1 MNYFLLGLPGSGK
14 SHWGELWAQA
24 AGLTFIDLDQYIEDK
39 EQLTVAE
46 IFNRKGE
53 KHFRDLETFY
63 LKELIGLKK
72 ETIIACGGG
81 TPCFNENMELINKN
95 GISVFIN
102 TDTQVITNHL
112 LQQKEIEKRP
122 LFTPLKSDLE
132 VKTYLDNLLNHRIK
146 YYKKARHE
154 IIPGLNNNTLN
165 ILLKI
170 NKS

>member
-14 SHWGELWAQA
+14 SHWGKLWAQA
-24 AGLTFIDLDQYIEDK
+24 AGLTVIDLDHYIE
-39 EQLTVAE
+39 ENEYLSIAE
-46 IFNRKGE
+46 IFNSKGE
-53 KHFRDLETFY
+53 KYFRDLETFY
-63 LKELIGLKK
+63 LKELTGLNK

-81 TPCFNENMELINKN
+81 TPCFNENMEFINKN

-122 LFTPLKSDLE
+122 LFKSLKSESE
-132 VKTYLDNLLNHRIK
+132 VKGYLDNLLYDRIS

-154 IIPGLNNNTLN
+154 IIPGNVNDTLNTLQSL
-165 ILLKI
+165 I
-170 NKS
+170 KS